1 MNNDPNL
8 NETPRDPAP
17 QQQNPAGGAGDTP
30 PSEKRCPRC
39 GRVLPADAVF
49 CGECGTNLQSGTQS
63 AYSAPQPILAPKNTT
78 PLGTGE
84 FFLILF
90 LSGIP
95 LIGLILQLVWAFSS
109 VENVNRRNLCR
120 AFLIMRLI
128 GVVLGIVIGIVYA
141 SLFGSIVSEIISSG
155 MNY

>member
-8 NETPRDPAP
+8 NESSRDPASA
-17 QQQNPAGGAGDTP
+17 QQNYSVPENTP
-30 PSEKRCPRC
+30 PEKRCPRC
-39 GRVLPADAVF
+39 VRTLPANAVF
-49 CGECGTNLQSGTQS
+49 CGECGMNLQNVSQTP
-63 AYSAPQPILAPKNTT
+63 YTAPQPTPASQNNAPLK
-78 PLGTGE
+78 TGE

-90 LSGIP
+90 LSGVP
-95 LIGLILQLVWAFSS
+95 LIGLILQFVWAFSS
-109 VENVNRRNLCR
+109 AENPNRRNLCR